1 MSLPEHVLKSLKE
14 AEARH
19 LEGGFS
25 SSSEDDYDGESED
38 EDDED
43 SREGG
48 DSEEE
53 EAFAIGKVNQ

>member
-25 SSSEDDYDGESED
+25 SSDEDDDDDGESDEED
-38 EDDED
+38 ENDHQED
-43 SREGG
+43 G
-48 DSEEE
+48 DSEDGGE
-53 EAFAIGKVNQ
+53 FAAGN